1 MKNLFFTV
9 SRQRGSAIISALL
22 IAAIV
27 AVIAAGMLTRQGVLT
42 RSLEAE
48 QSRVQGS
55 QQLLGGLE
63 ISRQLLWDSRQ
74 QDASTRLDQPWAR
87 PIVINASNARP
98 GEFEGQLQDQQG
110 KFNLRNLLTNQQADI
125 GQQRSFERLC
135 EMIGIDAALAQRII
149 QRVIASYPRLLS
161 TPMSTGPASS
171 FDSGRVTSSGTEQTL
186 LPATQPMLRSLED
199 LRGMA
204 GLTEAS
210 LTRLDY
216 YVSVLPSNT
225 WVNGNTASAEVLA
238 AVIPGLSLSRA
249 QAVVSE
255 RDRGLWFVNRGDLI
269 NRLRVPKLTVDNLN
283 VGVTSEWFMLRG
295 QARPQQRQVRIQA
308 LLHRVGDTLPRVIW
322 SRVGI

>member
-1 MKNLFFTV
+1 MKKLIFT
-9 SRQRGSAIISALL
+9 SPGQRGSAIISALL

-55 QQLLGGLE
+55 ELLLGGLE
-63 ISRQLLWDSRQ
+63 VSRQLLWDSRQ
-74 QDASTRLDQPWAR
+74 RDPLTRLDQPWAK
-87 PIVINASNARP
+87 PIGSDSQGVLQ
-98 GEFEGQLQDQQG
+98 GDFEGQLQDQQG
-110 KFNLRNLLTNQQADI
+110 KFNLRNLLTNQQLDV

-135 EMIGIDAALAQRII
+135 EMIGIDVALAQRIS
-149 QRVIASYPRLLS
+149 QRVITSYPRLLS
-161 TPMSTGPASS
+161 SPVATGAASS
-171 FDSGRVTSSGTEQTL
+171 FDSGRVTSPASAQTL

-199 LRGMA
+199 LRGVA
-204 GLTEAS
+204 GLNEAS
-210 LTRLDY
+210 LARLDH

-249 QAVVSE
+249 QTVVSE
-255 RDRGLWFVNRGDLI
+255 RDRGLWFVNRGDLV
-269 NRLRVPKLTVDNLN
+269 NRLRVPKLTVDHLN
-283 VGVTSEWFMLRG
+283 VGITSEWFMLRG
-295 QARPQQRQVRIQA
+295 QARAQQRQVRIQA
-308 LLHRVGDTLPRVIW
+308 LLHRVGDSIPRVIW